1 MYSLSMFH
9 CTECSEITGSGQD
22 TAYIHPPGY
31 HEPFQVICNFGVGVT
46 YIQMRNTDNV
56 NFNRSWSEYE
66 AGFGDV
72 AGGDYWLGFNK
83 IRPILSIR
91 SHKIGFRYFS
101 SSVSWQSSTYTDV
114 SIDDQN
120 DNYRLR
126 YSSHIGG
133 TDVISPSDGTKNVR
147 DQIFSAHDRDPTGCA
162 SKNGGGWWFNT
173 GCSESN
179 LNAEIPFTI
188 GTRSDIKQTKLGV
201 Y

>member
-1 MYSLSMFH
+1 MFYR
-9 CTECSEITGSGQD
+9 TECSEITGSGQG
-22 TAYIHPPGY
+22 TAYIQPPGY
-31 HEPFQVICNFGVGVT
+31 HEPFQVMCNFGVGVWPT
-46 YIQMRNTDNV
+46 SRCGPMITSTSTGRGLNTRRV
-56 NFNRSWSEYE
+56 L
-66 AGFGDV
+66 V
-72 AGGDYWLGFNK
+72 TLLVGDYWLGFNK

-101 SSVSWQSSTYTDV
+101 SSASWQSSTYTDV
-114 SIDDQN
+114 SIEDQN
-120 DNYRLR
+120 DNYSLR

-133 TDVISPSDGTKNVR
+133 TDVLSPSDGTKDAR